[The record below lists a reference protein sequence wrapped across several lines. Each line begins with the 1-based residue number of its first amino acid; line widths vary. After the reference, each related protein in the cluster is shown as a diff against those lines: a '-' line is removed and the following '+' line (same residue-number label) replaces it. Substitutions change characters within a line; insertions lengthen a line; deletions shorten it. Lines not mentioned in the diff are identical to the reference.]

1 MTNGLTGEGTE
12 ALKALL
18 KDRTSAFTGNSGVG
32 KSTLL
37 NALEPELEL
46 ATAEISRKLGRGRH
60 TTRECTLMKVCGG
73 YVVDTP
79 GFASLE
85 FARDEQ
91 VLKEDL
97 EDCFP
102 EFGPYIARCRVH
114 PYCAHMND
122 AGCAVTAAVEEG
134 VIAGSR
140 YRSYRAMY
148 EEVKDLA
155 AWQLKSPK

>member
-1 MTNGLTGEGTE
+1 MSDLNSTPSANRLHIGFFGVRNAGKSSVVNAVTGQDLAVVSDVLGTTTDPV
-12 ALKALL
+12 LKAMELL
-18 KDRTSAFTGNSGVG
+18 
-32 KSTLL
+32 
-37 NALEPELEL
+37 P
-46 ATAEISRKLGRGRH
+46 LGP
-60 TTRECTLMKVCGG
+60 V
-73 YVVDTP
+73 VIVDTP

-102 EFGPYIARCRVH
+102 EFGPYIARCRFH
-114 PYCAHMND
+114 PSCAHMND